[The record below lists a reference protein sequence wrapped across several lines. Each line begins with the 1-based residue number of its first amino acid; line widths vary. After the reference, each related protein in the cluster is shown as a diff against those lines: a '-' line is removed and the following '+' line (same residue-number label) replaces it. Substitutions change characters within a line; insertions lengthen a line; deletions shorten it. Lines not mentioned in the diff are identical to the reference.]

1 MLRKNASVLRNEHPI
16 GKSAGVNFLDMNQ
29 AHRSHM
35 YRDSGDEYDGED
47 EDDDVDHSRRDFLTG
62 GR

>member
-1 MLRKNASVLRNEHPI
+1 M
-16 GKSAGVNFLDMNQ
+16 NFLDMNQ